1 MTRTL
6 EEVGRGLAP
15 DRPARLVPTGE
26 RIHILGGGGAG
37 ASEAA
42 LLAAYAGASV
52 TACDA
57 GGPSPYTAAAEALGI
72 PFSWAHSPAHVVDT
86 AGRPIV
92 DRLSVTKSLTSVD
105 PDHPELRAAT
115 AAGIAV
121 EAWQQVVA
129 DVALTAGQRLLAV
142 TGTHGKSTTSGWVT
156 HLLVGAGRDPSAA
169 IGALLPVDLSGSPAA
184 TARWGR
190 GSWMV
195 VEADEYADN
204 FAPYHPAVAV
214 ILNAEWDHPDVFADR
229 AAVVDML
236 VTWVRASPT
245 PPLVVVNLGDPGGR
259 EVAARLA
266 DLGGRLRPFALLGP
280 DGPAAG
286 DLPAGTVTGWIA
298 SAGPEGDRLAISGL
312 PGGDIM
318 ADVHLPG
325 RQYAA
330 DALAAATA
338 GAAAD
343 LAPAQIAAGL
353 ASFRG
358 VGRRLELKGEPRGIA
373 VLDDY
378 GHHPTA
384 IRGTLAAVRQRY
396 PGRRVWAVY
405 EPLTFHRTAAMLDAF
420 AEVLATADRAVI
432 ADIWANRDP
441 DRTTTSAQALA
452 DATSARASGW
462 QATAPGSPEATADHL
477 AARVEPGDVVL
488 VMGGGRSY
496 VIAERLTELL
506 SRAPGA
512 RELREGREAPGR

>member
-1 MTRTL
+1 VTRSL

-15 DRPARLVPTGE
+15 DRPARLVATGE

-42 LLAAYAGASV
+42 LLAAHAGAAV

-72 PFSWAHSPAHVVDT
+72 PFSWAHSPSHVVDA
-86 AGRPIV
+86 AGRPLV

-105 PDHPELRAAT
+105 PDHPELSAAV
-115 AAGIAV
+115 AAGIPV

-129 DVALTAGQRLLAV
+129 DVALTAGQRLLAI

-190 GSWMV
+190 GPWMV

-229 AAVVDML
+229 TAVVDIL
-236 VTWVRASPT
+236 VSWVRAAPT
-245 PPLVVVNLGDPGGR
+245 PPLVVVNVGDPGGR

-266 DLGGRLRPFALLGP
+266 DLSERLRPFALLGP
-280 DGPAAG
+280 GDGSTG
-286 DLPAGTVTGWIA
+286 DLPPGTVSGRIV
-298 SAGPEGDRLAISGL
+298 SAGPEGDRLAIAGL
-312 PGGDIM
+312 PGGEVI
-318 ADVHLPG
+318 AQVHLPG
-325 RQYAA
+325 RQYAD

-343 LAPAQIAAGL
+343 LAPAEIVAGL

-358 VGRRLELKGEPRGIA
+358 VGRRLELKGEPRGIT

-441 DRTTTSAQALA
+441 DRTITSAQALA

-477 AARVEPGDVVL
+477 ASRVEPGDVVL

-506 SRAPGA
+506 GHGS
-512 RELREGREAPGR
+512 ETPGR